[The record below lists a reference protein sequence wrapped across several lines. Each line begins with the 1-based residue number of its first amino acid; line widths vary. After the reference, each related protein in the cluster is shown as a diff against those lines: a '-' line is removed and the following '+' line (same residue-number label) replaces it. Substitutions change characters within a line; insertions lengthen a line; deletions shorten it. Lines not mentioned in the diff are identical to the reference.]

1 LWPYFSSI
9 LLAAAGCSSK
19 ERAPAPP
26 PFAIEARDPA
36 GVTARLVPGR
46 PCRATVEGVE
56 LMVGGPPLA
65 AQNGAATWSAEDA
78 PNGTTFRK
86 NGTAV
91 ARFHARQLF
100 DAEGLPIL
108 RVLEDGRV
116 ADRASAIVRE
126 AVPTATGVAIIM
138 PPRSDSSAQIR
149 PPMHPDA
156 KEVPPGV
163 LVSGTDDAVLA
174 VILTAPEVK
183 PELRAILACHR
194 LLTGA
199 R

>member
-1 LWPYFSSI
+1 MLWLYFSSL
-9 LLAAAGCSSK
+9 LLAVGGCGSK
-19 ERAPAPP
+19 DREPEKA

-46 PCRATVEGVE
+46 PCRAMVEGVE
-56 LMVGGPPLA
+56 IMVGGPPLA

-91 ARFHARQLF
+91 ARYHARQLF

-116 ADRASAIVRE
+116 ADRASAIIRE
-126 AVPTATGVAIIM
+126 AVPVATGVTV
-138 PPRSDSSAQIR
+138 R
-149 PPMHPDA
+149 PPMRPDA
-156 KEVPPGV
+156 KEAPLGV
-163 LVSGTDDAVLA
+163 TVSGTDDAVLA
-174 VILTAPEVK
+174 VLVTAPEVT

>member
-1 LWPYFSSI
+1 MLWPYLSSI
-9 LLAAAGCSSK
+9 LLAMGGCSSK
-19 ERAPAPP
+19 DREPAPP

-36 GVTARLVPGR
+36 GVVARLVPGR

-78 PNGTTFRK
+78 ANGTTFRK

-91 ARFHARQLF
+91 ARLHARQLF
-100 DAEGLPIL
+100 DAEGLPLL

-126 AVPTATGVAIIM
+126 AVPAATGVTV
-138 PPRSDSSAQIR
+138 R
-149 PPMHPDA
+149 PPMRPDA
-156 KEVPPGV
+156 TAVPAGV
-163 LVSGTDDAVLA
+163 TVSGTDDAVLA
-174 VILTAPEVK
+174 VLLTAPEVT